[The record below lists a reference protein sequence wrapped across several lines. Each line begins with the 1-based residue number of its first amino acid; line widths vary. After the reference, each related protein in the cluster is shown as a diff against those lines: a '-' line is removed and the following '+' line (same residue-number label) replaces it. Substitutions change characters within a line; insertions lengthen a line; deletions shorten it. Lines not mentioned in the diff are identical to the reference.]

1 MTAKWCSRCSGW
13 APAGH
18 HPGRLAGCVPSA
30 ARACTSAGVRLAPR
44 LPHFQHVGHSTGH
57 GELPDLRVHQA
68 ERLVASTRDFLGR
81 LREVLG
87 IPERGPAVPAH
98 LSFSEV
104 PGAIRG
110 AIALAEMAVAGDAD
124 AQALLGA
131 WMARPAEL
139 DAAVEALHA
148 AGAIGS
154 DVLRAYRGLG
164 EERAA
169 LVRGWQVLPRCEV
182 AG

>member
-1 MTAKWCSRCSGW
+1 M
-13 APAGH
+13 
-18 HPGRLAGCVPSA
+18 
-30 ARACTSAGVRLAPR
+30 
-44 LPHFQHVGHSTGH
+44 
-57 GELPDLRVHQA
+57 
-68 ERLVASTRDFLGR
+68 
-81 LREVLG
+81 
-87 IPERGPAVPAH
+87 PAH

-110 AIALAEMAVAGDAD
+110 ASALAEMAVAGDAD

-131 WMARPAEL
+131 WMARVAEL

-169 LVRGWQVLPRCEV
+169 LRRGWQMLPRRE
-182 AG
+182 AAR